1 MTQQLHEQPDAFD
14 DNTVVLERRRL
25 RPESHPSSLSRFGDN
40 VWDLSP
46 GIFENHVQR
55 YIINFAQ
62 VPDAWLRSVK
72 SYFWI
77 LINEDAAKPILDAP
91 SAPRRLG
98 LSSIAHMLSPLRW
111 LIHWFHAHG
120 YDTLQAATPK
130 VLDRLLADLSESGL
144 SLPRRRQIIVETRRV
159 WVHRNVTSPQLRMP
173 EAAPWQEERPGDL
186 LSHRFKN
193 TGNLTPR
200 ISDETLIPLMAWA
213 FRVIDELAP
222 DITAAYHDYLKL
234 ISDDYR
240 HTSNGDR
247 KPQPPGT
254 RRLRLQ
260 ATLDRLRHLGVG
272 LPGNPDPSGAPRINW
287 THLGRLTGSFG
298 NTHAKYDREI
308 VHNSGLPVDP
318 QSYVT
323 TKCTALLDGQLWC
336 GPYIAW
342 DDVIPLTVHLQTAC
356 FIVIAYLSGMR
367 PGEALNLERGCHRIN
382 HNTKLHELHGTTW
395 KNART
400 PEDAKDPEG
409 QPRRNPWI
417 VHPLA
422 GKSVE
427 VLEQVHTS
435 ELLFPKTLRPKPLR
449 GTKPRADVRAG
460 SGQTTAKM
468 TTDIESFIGW
478 VNDYCVRHQRNDR
491 IPEDADGRVTANR
504 FRRTLAWHIVRRPR
518 GLVAAAIQYNHI
530 STLVTQGYSGNYH
543 SGFPNELAMERW
555 LERIERL
562 TDIDQYLESGGHVSG
577 PAAADLRARTHQVT
591 SKFQGRVLPT
601 RRQAEKLLTDPSLQ
615 VFKGDGIHCVFDK
628 TTALCTKNE
637 DAPNLGQCYSAC
649 GNIARTDDDIL
660 EVKAS
665 LDRLPKDSFAPPIR
679 HHRAQQVA
687 EHLTGIISSHEH

>member
-1 MTQQLHEQPDAFD
+1 MTQQLHEQPSAFD
-14 DNTVVLERRRL
+14 DTTVVLASRPL
-25 RPESHPSSLSRFGDN
+25 RPESLPSSLSRFEDN

-46 GIFENHVQR
+46 GIFENHTQR
-55 YIINFAQ
+55 YIINFEQ
-62 VPDAWLRSVK
+62 IPIQWLRSVK
-72 SYFWI
+72 SYFWV
-77 LINEDAAKPILDAP
+77 LINEEAAKPILDAP
-91 SAPRRLG
+91 SAPRRLA
-98 LSSIAHMLSPLRW
+98 LSSITHMMSPLRW
-111 LIHWFHAHG
+111 LILWFDAHG
-120 YDTLQAATPK
+120 YDSLQAASPK
-130 VLDRLLADLSESGL
+130 VLDRLLADLGESGL

-159 WVHRNVTSPQLRMP
+159 WAHRNVVSPQWRMP
-173 EAAPWQEERPGDL
+173 EAAPWQEERPSDL

-213 FRVIDELAP
+213 FRFIDEFAP
-222 DITAAYHDYLKL
+222 DIAAAYHDYLNL

-240 HTSNGDR
+240 HTSKGSR
-247 KPQPPGT
+247 KPQPPDT

-260 ATLDRLRHLGVG
+260 VTLNRLRQLGVG
-272 LPGNPDPSGAPRINW
+272 LPGRLSPGGDPEINW
-287 THLGRLTGSFG
+287 MHLGRLTGSFG

-308 VHNSGLPVDP
+308 VLNSGLPVDS
-318 QSYVT
+318 QSFVT
-323 TKCTALLDGQLWC
+323 TRCTASLDGQLWC

-342 DDVIPLTVHLQTAC
+342 DEVIPLTFHLQTAC
-356 FIVIAYLSGMR
+356 FIAIAYLSGMR
-367 PGEALNLERGCHRIN
+367 PGEALNLERGCHRVN
-382 HNTKLHELHGTTW
+382 PNTKLHELHGTIW

-409 QPRRNPWI
+409 HPRSNPWI

-422 GKSVE
+422 GQAVE

-435 ELLFPKTLRPKPLR
+435 ELLFPKTLRPRPLR
-449 GTKPRADVRAG
+449 GTKPRADARAG
-460 SGQTTAKM
+460 TGQTAAKT
-468 TTDIESFIGW
+468 TTDIGSFIGW

-491 IPEDADGRVTANR
+491 IPEDADGRITANR

-555 LERIERL
+555 LERVERL
-562 TDIDQYLESGGHVSG
+562 TDIDQYLEAGGHVSG
-577 PAAADLRARTHQVT
+577 PAAAELRERIQQAN

-615 VFKGDGIHCVFDK
+615 VFKGEGIHCVFDK

-637 DAPNLGQCYSAC
+637 DTPNLGQCYSAC
-649 GNIARTDDDIL
+649 GNIARTDDDIR
-660 EVKAS
+660 EVKAA
-665 LDRLPKDSFAPPIR
+665 LDRLPRDSFAPPIR

-687 EHLTGIISSHEH
+687 EHLTGILTSHER

>member
-1 MTQQLHEQPDAFD
+1 MTQQLHEQPSVFD
-14 DNTVVLERRRL
+14 ENTVVLANRPL
-25 RPESHPSSLSRFGDN
+25 RPESHPSDLSRFGDN
-40 VWDLSP
+40 VWDLSH
-46 GIFENHVQR
+46 GVFENHTQR
-55 YIINFAQ
+55 YIINFEQ
-62 VPDAWLRSVK
+62 VPDVWLRSVK

-77 LINEDAAKPILDAP
+77 LVNEEAAKPILGAP
-91 SAPRRLG
+91 SSPRRLA
-98 LSSIAHMLSPLRW
+98 LSSIAMMMRSLRW
-111 LIHWFHAHG
+111 LIHWFDANG

-130 VLDRLLADLSESGL
+130 VLDRLLADLGESEL
-144 SLPRRRQIIVETRRV
+144 ILPRRRQVLVETRRV
-159 WVHRNVTSPQLRMP
+159 WAHRNVVSPQLRMP
-173 EAAPWQEERPGDL
+173 ETAPWQEERPGDL

-200 ISDETLIPLMAWA
+200 IGDETLIPLMAWA
-213 FRVIDELAP
+213 FRFIDEFAT

-240 HTSNGDR
+240 HTSKDSR
-247 KPQPPGT
+247 KPQPPDT

-260 ATLDRLRHLGVG
+260 ATLDGLRQLGVG
-272 LPGNPDPSGAPRINW
+272 LPGYPDPSGAPRINW
-287 THLGRLTGSFG
+287 MHLGRLTGTHGS
-298 NTHAKYDREI
+298 THAKYDREM
-308 VHNSGLPVDP
+308 VQNSGLPVDP

-323 TKCTALLDGQLWC
+323 TRCTASLDGQLWS
-336 GPYIAW
+336 GPHIAW
-342 DDVIPLTVHLQTAC
+342 DEVIPLTFHLQTAC
-356 FIVIAYLSGMR
+356 FIAIAYLSGMR

-382 HNTKLHELHGTTW
+382 PDTKLHELHGTTW

-400 PEDAKDPEG
+400 AEDAKDPEG
-409 QPRRNPWI
+409 QPRQNPWI

-422 GKSVE
+422 GKAVE

-449 GTKPRADVRAG
+449 GTNGRSDARAG
-460 SGQTTAKM
+460 TGQTAAKM
-468 TTDIESFIGW
+468 TTDIESFISW

-491 IPEDADGRVTANR
+491 IPEDADGRITANR

-562 TDIDQYLESGGHVSG
+562 TDIDQYLESGGHLSG
-577 PAAADLRARTHQVT
+577 PAAEELRERTRQAT
-591 SKFQGRVLPT
+591 SKFKGRILPT

-615 VFKGDGIHCVFDK
+615 VFKGDGLHCVFDK

-649 GNIARTDDDIL
+649 GNIARTDIDIL
-660 EVKAS
+660 EVKEA
-665 LDRLPKDSFAPPIR
+665 LDRLPQDSFAPPIR
-679 HHRAQQVA
+679 HHRTQQVA
-687 EHLTGIISSHEH
+687 EHLTRIITTHEN